1 MKFIRVVFALLAALA
16 LMSSARAE
24 PEEAA
29 ELPSLARAYR
39 DYFPIGVAVSPGQVM
54 APSTAAYIASQ
65 FNMVVAENAMKPV
78 SISRDAQGKYDF
90 AQADAIVDFGVKNGL
105 KVRGHTLIW
114 HQQGAPWMFSTGKGP
129 DDYVDRDE
137 LIKRMRTYIHDVV
150 GHFKGRVHAWDVV
163 NEIFVPDE
171 VLPQES
177 GWRKSLWYTIIGPEF
192 VELAFKFAHEAD
204 PDALL
209 FYNDYG
215 TESPKKRALILE
227 MIKNLQA
234 KGIAIHGIGH
244 QSHYTIAQPQDWS
257 GLEAGIV
264 DIGKLGLTNHITE
277 LDISL
282 NRDIAK
288 SEVDEATPE
297 LLQLQ
302 ADRYQSFFEMAM
314 RQKQY
319 VTGVVLWGLND
330 ANSWLLSWP
339 RRRFDAP
346 LLFDEEQA
354 PKPAFWSVVKLPKK

>member
-1 MKFIRVVFALLAALA
+1 MTRIRFMLALLAALA
-16 LMSSARAE
+16 LMTSARAE
-24 PEEAA
+24 QEEAA
-29 ELPSLARAYR
+29 ELPSLAHAYR
-39 DYFPIGVAVSPGQVM
+39 DYFPIGVAVSPGQIM

-129 DDYVDRDE
+129 DDYVDREE
-137 LIKRMRTYIHDVV
+137 LIKRMRGYIHDVV

-171 VLPQES
+171 SVEQVG

-204 PDALL
+204 PSALL

-215 TESPKKRALILE
+215 TESPKKRALMLE

-234 KGIAIHGIGH
+234 KGIPIHGIGH
-244 QSHYTIAQPQDWS
+244 QSHYDCPATRLVRSGSWHRGHRQAWPDQSHHRAGHQPEPRHREVRGGRSHARAAPAAGRPLQELFRDGHAPEEVCIWRRGL
-257 GLEAGIV
+257 GLERRQFLAA
-264 DIGKLGLTNHITE
+264 E
-277 LDISL
+277 L
-282 NRDIAK
+282 
-288 SEVDEATPE
+288 ATSP
-297 LLQLQ
+297 
-302 ADRYQSFFEMAM
+302 F
-314 RQKQY
+314 
-319 VTGVVLWGLND
+319 
-330 ANSWLLSWP
+330 
-339 RRRFDAP
+339 
-346 LLFDEEQA
+346 
-354 PKPAFWSVVKLPKK
+354 